1 MNWSVPYTPAT
12 MCKSRRRQP
21 MTRSA
26 ATPAAPSEP
35 RRTGLIVFA
44 WLWVGIPLAYG
55 VYELVLKAA
64 QLFTR

>member
-1 MNWSVPYTPAT
+1 MTTSPASSSRVP
-12 MCKSRRRQP
+12 
-21 MTRSA
+21 
-26 ATPAAPSEP
+26 EP

-64 QLFTR
+64 KLFTG

>member
-1 MNWSVPYTPAT
+1 MTTSPANST
-12 MCKSRRRQP
+12 G
-21 MTRSA
+21 
-26 ATPAAPSEP
+26 PAEP

-64 QLFTR
+64 QLFTG

>member
-1 MNWSVPYTPAT
+1 
-12 MCKSRRRQP
+12 
-21 MTRSA
+21 MTSSS
-26 ATPAAPSEP
+26 ATPAGPAEP
-35 RRTGLIVFA
+35 RRTGLITFA